1 MMFLLRTAFWAT
13 VALALV
19 PSFAP
24 KQASTVPVV
33 DAGAVNAMSAASAT
47 FADLSGLCLR
57 RPDACTAGTQAVTAF
72 GQRIRAGTTILYELV
87 SDRFGKTERT
97 AVRSS
102 GSAANAGAAGAS
114 NEVAKSSQHTLTAG
128 DMSPTWQGPHPR
140 KDPPAK
146 RSS

>member
-13 VALALV
+13 VALAFV

-24 KQASTVPVV
+24 KQASTVPVE
-33 DAGAVNAMSAASAT
+33 AGAVNAMSAASAT
-47 FADLSGLCLR
+47 FADLSGLCQR

-87 SDRFGKTERT
+87 SDRLGKTERT

-102 GSAANAGAAGAS
+102 GSAANAGATAGAS

-128 DMSPTWQGPHPR
+128 DMSPTWHGPQPR
-140 KDPPAK
+140 RDPTAK

>member
-24 KQASTVPVV
+24 KQASTVPVE
-33 DAGAVNAMSAASAT
+33 AGAVNAMSAASAT
-47 FADLSGLCLR
+47 FADLSGLCRR

-87 SDRFGKTERT
+87 SDRPGKTERT

-102 GSAANAGAAGAS
+102 GSAANAGAAAAS
-114 NEVAKSSQHTLTAG
+114 NEAAKASQHTLTAG
-128 DMSPTWQGPHPR
+128 DMSPTWHGPHPR
-140 KDPPAK
+140 KDPTAK